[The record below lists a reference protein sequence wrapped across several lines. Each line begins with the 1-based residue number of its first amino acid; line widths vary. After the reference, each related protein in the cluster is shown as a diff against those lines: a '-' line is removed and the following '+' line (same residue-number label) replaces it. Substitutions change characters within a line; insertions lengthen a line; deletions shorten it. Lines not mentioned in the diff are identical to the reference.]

1 MSNQWCPRFRRVLV
15 AGAAIVGLA
24 SLPAKAQQ
32 VTNPSPAQAA
42 TDVEP
47 TSPISASFR
56 SQNGVSVRPETV
68 RVFLNGREVTSEAV
82 ITRDFFTYRPPQPL
96 PSGRHEV
103 LLEFTNT
110 QGVTRRVSWSFTVG
124 SPVRASIDL
133 VDHNAGHRPLSAGEI
148 LLVTVKGTPSSR
160 VTVYLVQDG
169 RQVQT
174 LQAREV
180 SRGTYVVNVLV
191 EPKDAT
197 REGIVI
203 ARLENNG
210 QVRFMTAEQPARL
223 IEGAG
228 GGIQRL
234 AAQEVSA
241 TAPVPSLVPQITNL
255 RDGDRVAG
263 PSFTLQGTTAPNASV
278 RVTVTA
284 STSVGGI
291 LSAQQTVMNQ
301 TVQADGQGRFTITV
315 RPPIPAAGTVYQV
328 NLTATSGSQTS
339 PTVTLRLTQQ

>member
-1 MSNQWCPRFRRVLV
+1 
-15 AGAAIVGLA
+15 
-24 SLPAKAQQ
+24 
-32 VTNPSPAQAA
+32 
-42 TDVEP
+42 
-47 TSPISASFR
+47 
-56 SQNGVSVRPETV
+56 
-68 RVFLNGREVTSEAV
+68 
-82 ITRDFFTYRPPQPL
+82 
-96 PSGRHEV
+96 
-103 LLEFTNT
+103 
-110 QGVTRRVSWSFTVG
+110 
-124 SPVRASIDL
+124 
-133 VDHNAGHRPLSAGEI
+133 

-180 SRGTYVVNVLV
+180 SSGTYVVNVLV

-263 PSFTLQGTTAPNASV
+263 SSFTLQGTPAPHASV
-278 RVTVTA
+278 RVTVRPQLHWGA
-284 STSVGGI
+284 FSA
-291 LSAQQTVMNQ
+291 LS
-301 TVQADGQGRFTITV
+301 R
-315 RPPIPAAGTVYQV
+315 R
-328 NLTATSGSQTS
+328 
-339 PTVTLRLTQQ
+339 

>member
-1 MSNQWCPRFRRVLV
+1 MGDSLSSWFPRALV
-15 AGAAIVGLA
+15 IGAAVVGL
-24 SLPAKAQQ
+24 SGLPAKAQQ
-32 VTNPSPAQAA
+32 ITDPSPAQAA
-42 TDVEP
+42 TNVEP

-56 SQNGVSVRPETV
+56 SQDGVSVRPETV
-68 RVFLNGREVTSEAV
+68 RVFLDGKDVTAESV
-82 ITRDFFTYRPPQPL
+82 ITRDFFTYRPSQPL
-96 PSGRHEV
+96 PPGRREV

-110 QGVTRRVSWSFTVG
+110 QGVTRRVTWSFTVG

-133 VDHNAGHRPLSAGEI
+133 VDHNAGNRPLAAGEI

-174 LQAREV
+174 LQAQEV
-180 SRGTYVVNVLV
+180 ASGTYVVNALI

-203 ARLENNG
+203 ARLENGG
-210 QVRFMTAEQPARL
+210 QVRFMTAEQPVRL
-223 IEGAG
+223 VEGATA
-228 GGIQRL
+228 GIQRL
-234 AAQEVSA
+234 TPQEV
-241 TAPVPSLVPQITNL
+241 PSSLLPQITNL

-263 PSFTLQGTTAPNASV
+263 SSFTLQGTTAPNASV

-284 STSVGGI
+284 STSLGGI
-291 LSAQQTVMNQ
+291 LTAQQTVMNQ

-328 NLTATSGSQTS
+328 NLTATSGNQTS

>member
-1 MSNQWCPRFRRVLV
+1 MGDSLSSWFPRALV
-15 AGAAIVGLA
+15 IGAAVVGL
-24 SLPAKAQQ
+24 SGLPAKAQQ
-32 VTNPSPAQAA
+32 ITDPSPAQAA
-42 TDVEP
+42 TNVEP

-56 SQNGVSVRPETV
+56 SQDGVSVRPETV
-68 RVFLNGREVTSEAV
+68 RVFLDGKDVTAESV
-82 ITRDFFTYRPPQPL
+82 ITRDFFTYRPLQPL
-96 PSGRHEV
+96 PPGRREV

-110 QGVTRRVSWSFTVG
+110 QGVTRRVTWSFTVG

-133 VDHNAGHRPLSAGEI
+133 VDHNAGNRPLAAGEI

-174 LQAREV
+174 LQAQEV
-180 SRGTYVVNVLV
+180 ASGTYVVNALI

-203 ARLENNG
+203 ARLENGG
-210 QVRFMTAEQPARL
+210 QVRFMTAEQPVRL
-223 IEGAG
+223 VEGATA
-228 GGIQRL
+228 GIQRL
-234 AAQEVSA
+234 TPQEV
-241 TAPVPSLVPQITNL
+241 PSSLLPQITNL

-263 PSFTLQGTTAPNASV
+263 SSFTLQGTTAPNASV

-284 STSVGGI
+284 STSLGGI
-291 LSAQQTVMNQ
+291 LTAQQTVMNQ

-328 NLTATSGSQTS
+328 NLTATSGNQTS